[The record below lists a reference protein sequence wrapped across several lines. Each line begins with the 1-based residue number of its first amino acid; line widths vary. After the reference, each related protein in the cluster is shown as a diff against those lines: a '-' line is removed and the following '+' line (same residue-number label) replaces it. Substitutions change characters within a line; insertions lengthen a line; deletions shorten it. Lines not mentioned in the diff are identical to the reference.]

1 MNSPTGPRR
10 KVEAYWYLLLI
21 PVFVVLAVVEFYPLL
36 YSVYLSLKGPS
47 GFTLGYYSQMISD
60 RDFWSAVAS
69 SLTYSTL
76 SVIISLAIGLT
87 LTYLVTELAG
97 HRRSFFEGLFIL
109 PLAAAP
115 IAVGVMWGP
124 SAFWDDLQSFLHYP
138 VSSLIHFQIPYFTET
153 GVLFYFPVM
162 AFADAWEWAPLIML
176 VCLSI
181 INSNPKEIYEAAKL
195 HGATGWQVFSRVM
208 VPSVLRSPVTQFVL
222 VLRFIDAMRAFE
234 VPLSWSTWVALYN
247 GVGSPV
253 DTLSLYLYDLIFVPS
268 NGFPIALVSAIAV
281 ALLIVTVVAATT
293 MMRLITTIG
302 GGNQS

>member
-1 MNSPTGPRR
+1 MET
-10 KVEAYWYLLLI
+10 YWYLLLI
-21 PVFVVLAVVEFYPLL
+21 PIFAVLTVVEFYPVL
-36 YSVYLSLKGPS
+36 YSLYLSVTGPN
-47 GFTLGYYSQMISD
+47 GGVTLSYYSQMLSD
-60 RDFWSAVAS
+60 RDFWSAVS
-69 SLTYSTL
+69 SSITFSVL
-76 SVIISLAIGLT
+76 SVIISLAVALT
-87 LTYLVTELAG
+87 LTFLVNELAG
-97 HRRSFFEGLFIL
+97 LRRSFFEGLFVL

-138 VSSLIHFQIPYFTET
+138 VSSLIHYQIPYFTET

-195 HGATGWQVFSRVM
+195 HGATGWQVFTRVM
-208 VPSVLRSPVTQFVL
+208 VPTVMRSPVLQFVL

-234 VPLSWSTWVALYN
+234 IPLSWATWVAIYN
-247 GVGSPV
+247 SVGYPV

-281 ALLIVTVVAATT
+281 ALLIVTVLAATT
-293 MMRLITTIG
+293 MLRLITTISG
-302 GGNQS
+302 GRQG